1 MNNQLAYIKSRQSH
15 AINDID
21 EKTMIYSFEDLY
33 TRENDIFLQWDFK
46 TLRSKYYK
54 DLSVSDGGSI
64 AFEEGQIILGDETTL
79 TYQINKF
86 FPKRNFAISV
96 KYTDDTISND
106 GLFSIVFNQQPS
118 LLFSIGYNEVLKMYT
133 ISYNTISFTDDT
145 FFMVLP
151 SIDNYTTL
159 PSYVVGGENE
169 ITLVIDHDVKQEIR
183 LFINDSLVAY
193 NSFDNTKDILFDT
206 NTFMKIYNR
215 KAGVKINHLIIYD
228 ILPELFTTER
238 VVEVLQEIRPYPPFS
253 VNGQSIIYNIVD
265 PIPLYP
271 YPNDGSV
278 YYQTFGINGD
288 SYGNG
293 NYILDVESQNNVY
306 YIYSFINQYQ
316 QIGLYNYTQI
326 EGLKFSFCYPIAG
339 DGTINTTIDYIFTLP
354 TAIKLN
360 KITWVSR
367 YENIRELIIDYPNM
381 GRIYG
386 INPDDTETLIGEL
399 NIINFTFASR
409 YDNFYK
415 NPTLGNRDA
424 LDFNCT
430 TDQLFNKFR
439 IKMHSYI
446 EGVSYRI
453 DTKYMILYGHELG

>member
-1 MNNQLAYIKSRQSH
+1 
-15 AINDID
+15 
-21 EKTMIYSFEDLY
+21 
-33 TRENDIFLQWDFK
+33 
-46 TLRSKYYK
+46 
-54 DLSVSDGGSI
+54 
-64 AFEEGQIILGDETTL
+64 
-79 TYQINKF
+79 
-86 FPKRNFAISV
+86 
-96 KYTDDTISND
+96 
-106 GLFSIVFNQQPS
+106 
-118 LLFSIGYNEVLKMYT
+118 MYT

-169 ITLVIDHDVKQEIR
+169 ITLVIDHDVNQEIR

-206 NTFMKIYNR
+206 NTFMKIYNS

-253 VNGQSIIYNIVD
+253 VNGPQSIIYNIVD

-271 YPNDGSV
+271 YLNDGSV

-367 YENIRELIIDYPNM
+367 YENIRELYIDYPNI
-381 GRIYG
+381 GRIFG
-386 INPDDTETLIGEL
+386 INPDGTETLIGEL

-409 YDNFYK
+409 YNNFYK
-415 NPTLGNRDA
+415 NTTLGNRDR

-430 TDQLFNKFR
+430 TDQLFNKFH

-446 EGVSYRI
+446 GGVSYRI
-453 DTKYMILYGHELG
+453 DTKYIILYGQELG